1 MHWPTLVLRLTFVR
15 HNLCILLKFVE
26 LKPEFTRQLSEIKAK
41 DYETVTFVCEL
52 NDDNLKPI
60 WKKGDQQLRLTAD
73 KKYLMLTDNKIQKLI
88 IRDVTEEDS
97 GEYSCNYRNVST
109 MAKLVV
115 GGECVKMKKNKTN
128 IVDCLKMW
136 TVIKFLLSLCLSTC
150 FFCLSALILY
160 KQRL

>member
-1 MHWPTLVLRLTFVR
+1 MLVLRLTFIH

-109 MAKLVV
+109 VAKLVV
-115 GGECVKMKKNKTN
+115 GGECV
-128 IVDCLKMW
+128 VDRRFS
-136 TVIKFLLSLCLSTC
+136 VIYSSCVQK
-150 FFCLSALILY
+150 
-160 KQRL
+160 